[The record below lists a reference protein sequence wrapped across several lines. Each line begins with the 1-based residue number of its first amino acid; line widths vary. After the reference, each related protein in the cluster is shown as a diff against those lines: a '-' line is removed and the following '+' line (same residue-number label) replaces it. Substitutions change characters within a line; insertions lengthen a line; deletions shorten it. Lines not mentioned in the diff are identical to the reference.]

1 MIKKNDVINLKID
14 SCTAQGSGVGR
25 HEGIAIFVP
34 MTAPGDE
41 ISAHILKVK
50 PNYAFAKVNEIL
62 TPSPDRIQV
71 DCPAYAKCGGCVF
84 RHLSYEAETKIKADF
99 VADCLKRIGK
109 TDITPEPIIAA
120 DSRQGYRNKAQFPVA
135 ADADGIRMGFFASHS
150 HRVTECRSCPLQP
163 SEFEEILNAFEQ
175 YIRSCGVT
183 VYDETAHRGLLRHIY
198 LRRAH
203 ATGEIMV
210 CAVINGNRLP
220 EEERLVKILLAANPD
235 IKSICINV
243 NKEKT
248 NVILGKK
255 CRTLYGP
262 DYITDVL
269 CSLEFRLS
277 ALSFYQVNAVQA
289 QRLYGKAAELARLT
303 GRETVLDL
311 YCGTGIIG
319 LTMASKAKEIIGVE
333 IIPEAIEDAKIN
345 AKINNINNARF
356 ICGDASFAAKELQ
369 KEGLRP
375 DVVILDPPR
384 KGCSADVLET
394 VAEMAPDRIVYISCD
409 PATQARDLTV
419 LAPLGYT
426 AEKACPVDMFP
437 ATGHVET
444 VVLLSQRRPDTH
456 IDIKF
461 DLSELDITSAETK
474 ATYQEIKDYV
484 LDKHGLKVSSLYIS
498 QVKAKCGIIER
509 ENYNKGKE
517 GHRVPQCPKEKED
530 AIMDALQ
537 HFKMI

>member
-1 MIKKNDVINLKID
+1 MIKKNDIINLKID

-50 PNYAFAKVNEIL
+50 PNYAFAKVHEIL
-62 TPSPDRIQV
+62 TPSPDRVEV

-109 TDITPEPIIAA
+109 TDIVPEPIIAA

-150 HRVTECRSCPLQP
+150 HRVIECRSCPLQP

-175 YIRSCGVT
+175 YIRSCKVS

-220 EEERLVKILLAANPD
+220 EEERLVKMLLAANPD
-235 IKSICINV
+235 IKSICVNM

-255 CRTLYGP
+255 CRTLYGS
-262 DYITDVL
+262 DYITDIL
-269 CSLEFRLS
+269 CSLKFRLS

-289 QRLYGKAAELARLT
+289 EKLYGKAAEFAHLT
-303 GRETVLDL
+303 GKETVLDL
-311 YCGTGIIG
+311 YCGTGTIG
-319 LTMASKAKEIIGVE
+319 LTMASQAKEVIGVE

-345 AKINNINNARF
+345 AQINSITNTRF
-356 ICGDASFAAKELQ
+356 ICGDASFAAKELE

-384 KGCSADVLET
+384 KGCSADVLEA
-394 VAEMAPDRIVYISCD
+394 VAKMAPDRIVYISCD

-444 VVLLSQRRPDTH
+444 VCLLSKLNTKQHIRIDLDMDEPDLTDAEKKAIRQENKKH
-456 IDIKF
+456 QST
-461 DLSELDITSAETK
+461 SE
-474 ATYQEIKDYV
+474 
-484 LDKHGLKVSSLYIS
+484 
-498 QVKAKCGIIER
+498 
-509 ENYNKGKE
+509 
-517 GHRVPQCPKEKED
+517 
-530 AIMDALQ
+530 
-537 HFKMI
+537 